1 MLAGRVLKST
11 TTKSTLL
18 QKGARAFSSQSVTYD
33 FKDLIIDPDQKG
45 KDIFTLHRLEQ
56 S

>member
-1 MLAGRVLKST
+1 MLSGRVLIKAITKNTLKSC
-11 TTKSTLL
+11 
-18 QKGARAFSSQSVTYD
+18 ARAFSNQSVTYD

-45 KDIFTLHRLEQ
+45 KDIFSLHRLEE